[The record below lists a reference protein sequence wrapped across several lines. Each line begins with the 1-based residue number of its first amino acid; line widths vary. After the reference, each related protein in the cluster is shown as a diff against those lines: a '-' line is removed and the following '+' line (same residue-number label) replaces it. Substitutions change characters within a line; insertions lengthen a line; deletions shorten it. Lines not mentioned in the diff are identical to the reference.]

1 MTRWRNRLRR
11 QVPTT
16 GVLGSIPTR
25 GWSEKMKSWHYQKTW
40 WNEGFYGLRL
50 KKSTPKR
57 RAPAPKQKKKKKHGT
72 KKGVPKLSTGE
83 SELIVLL
90 SLRFSVYHYQI
101 SNCFFLDGL
110 LFNRQ
115 IFPRA
120 VCYVLVYLL
129 AGKKGR
135 LQSQCCGSLVWLNY
149 FDLIMNCSRVFDLA
163 QQRPTSR

>member
-1 MTRWRNRLRR
+1 MIRKNEILTLSKNLMKWGFLWAQTKKINSEAES
-11 QVPTT
+11 T
-16 GVLGSIPTR
+16 G
-25 GWSEKMKSWHYQKTW
+25 SETNKKT
-40 WNEGFYGLRL
+40 
-50 KKSTPKR
+50 
-57 RAPAPKQKKKKKHGT
+57 KKHGT

-163 QQRPTSR
+163 QHRPTSR